1 MSSLN
6 PLIFEKKDVIGR
18 GSFGTVYRCVNKIT
32 GEDVAIKE
40 IDLDDNDDD
49 LIDIQNEIDMLRAC
63 ESKYVVKYYGCCLLG
78 SKLWIVM
85 EYMGGGS
92 VKEIVA
98 VQPIKERYI
107 SIIIRE
113 VLCALDFLHRGRKIH
128 SDIKAANILLNDRG
142 DVKLADFGVASSLE
156 SRNKAFSFAG
166 TPFWMA
172 PEVIK
177 ESGYDEKCDIWSLG
191 ITAIEIAHG
200 APPYFELN
208 PQRVIMLIPQ
218 NAPPSLEGNFSAQF
232 KDFVK
237 QCLVK
242 NPEERPSS
250 QQLLL
255 HPFINN
261 NHAKSK
267 KTLADYVAEIKP
279 KIKVIID
286 DAPHVIL
293 PHKNKIE
300 KQGNNNDIENHKNE
314 NAAKDKNI
322 NDNGNNDNDSN
333 NNEEEEE
340 AKDDLSNNVEDNN
353 NETDKKSSN
362 EIEWVFPPYTVN
374 LLKRSSNSNKSI
386 EMIEGG
392 VLSLQRDPKFKPIND
407 SLLKISAI
415 LVKCNSIIPDFAS
428 DFIAELNSNKE

>member
-6 PLIFEKKDVIGR
+6 PAIFEKKDVIGR
-18 GSFGTVYRCVNKIT
+18 GSFGSVYRCVNKIT
-32 GEDVAIKE
+32 GELVAIKE

-49 LIDIQNEIDMLRAC
+49 LIDIQREIDMLRSC
-63 ESKYVVKYYGCCLLG
+63 ESKYVVKYYGCCLVDT
-78 SKLWIVM
+78 KLWIVM

-113 VLCALDFLHRGRKIH
+113 ILCALDFLHRGRKIH
-128 SDIKAANILLNDRG
+128 SDIKAANILLNDKG

-200 APPYFELN
+200 VPPYYELN

-242 NPEERPSS
+242 DPAERPSS
-250 QQLLL
+250 QQLLQ
-255 HPFINN
+255 HPFVNN

-267 KTLADYVAEIKP
+267 KTLADYVEEIKP
-279 KIKVIID
+279 KIKLIID
-286 DAPHVIL
+286 DAPQVVIQ
-293 PHKNKIE
+293 HKDFFDFVDKENLENE
-300 KQGNNNDIENHKNE
+300 KHKKHKKKRKGKTKDDNDT
-314 NAAKDKNI
+314 
-322 NDNGNNDNDSN
+322 NDNIQD
-333 NNEEEEE
+333 
-340 AKDDLSNNVEDNN
+340 DNN
-353 NETDKKSSN
+353 NSDKQDDDSNSQKGAKIIDSS
-362 EIEWVFPPYTVN
+362 EIEWHFPPYTETI
-374 LLKRSSNSNKSI
+374 LKRSTKGSNRSI

-392 VLSLQRDPKFKPIND
+392 ILSLQKDPKFKDIND
-407 SLLKISAI
+407 SLLKINALI
-415 LVKCNSIIPDFAS
+415 IKCNSIIPNFAS
-428 DFIAELNSNKE
+428 DFIAELNSTDAE

>member
-1 MSSLN
+1 MSTLN
-6 PLIFEKKDVIGR
+6 PSIFEKKDIIGR
-18 GSFGTVYRCVNKIT
+18 GSFGTVYRCINKIT

-49 LIDIQNEIDMLRAC
+49 LFEIQKEIDMLRSC
-63 ESKYVVKYYGCCLLG
+63 ESKYVVKYYGCCLVDT
-78 SKLWIVM
+78 KLWIVM

-92 VKEIVA
+92 IKEIVA
-98 VQPIKERYI
+98 AQPMKERYI
-107 SIIIRE
+107 SIVIRE

-128 SDIKAANILLNDRG
+128 SDIKAANILLNDKG
-142 DVKLADFGVASSLE
+142 NVKLADFGVACSLE

-177 ESGYDEKCDIWSLG
+177 EAGYDEKCDIWSLG

-200 APPYFELN
+200 EPPYFELN

-218 NAPPSLEGNFSAQF
+218 NSPPSLEGNFSAQF

-242 NPEERPSS
+242 DPAERPST

-267 KTLADYVAEIKP
+267 KTLADYVAEVKP
-279 KIKVIID
+279 KLKLIID
-286 DAPHVIL
+286 DAPQIIL
-293 PHKNKIE
+293 PHKNK
-300 KQGNNNDIENHKNE
+300 NDQNKNKNKKKNDDDDDE
-314 NAAKDKNI
+314 STKSKNKDDD
-322 NDNGNNDNDSN
+322 DNEEEDDKSQKNNDNESS
-333 NNEEEEE
+333 
-340 AKDDLSNNVEDNN
+340 KDDNN
-353 NETDKKSSN
+353 S
-362 EIEWVFPPYTVN
+362 EIEWNFPSYSVN
-374 LLKRSSNSNKSI
+374 LLKRSTKESNRSM

-392 VLSLQRDPKFKPIND
+392 ILSLQRDPKFKNIND
-407 SLLKISAI
+407 HLLKINAV
-415 LVKCNSIIPDFAS
+415 LLKCNSIVPNFAS
-428 DFIAELNSNKE
+428 DFISELNSHQE